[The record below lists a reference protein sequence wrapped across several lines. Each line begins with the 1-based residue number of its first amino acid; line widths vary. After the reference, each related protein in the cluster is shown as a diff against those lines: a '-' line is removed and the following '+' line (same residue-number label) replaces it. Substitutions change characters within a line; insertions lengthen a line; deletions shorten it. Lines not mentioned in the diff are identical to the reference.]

1 MNFRPWGWLLLTL
14 TVLAFAEPPVADAQ
28 VIILPTSR
36 TFSIGTSVSVPD
48 RGFVGMGGV
57 RYGAL
62 GRISSGVPGMGIIP
76 LFGASPLFNHRATSQ
91 TLGGSQ
97 VMVGATITDLSALD
111 RQVLK
116 LGEQIV
122 NAKQAAGLIPAAE
135 KELPTRIPDALRNSF
150 PSSR

>member
-1 MNFRPWGWLLLTL
+1 MKFRALGLLLFTFSGL
-14 TVLAFAEPPVADAQ
+14 VFSEPPKAEAQ

-62 GRISSGVPGMGIIP
+62 GRISSGVPGMGILP

-97 VMVGATITDLSALD
+97 VMVGATITDLRALD
-111 RQVLK
+111 RQVLE
-116 LGEQIV
+116 LAERIID
-122 NAKQAAGLIPAAE
+122 AKQVAGWIPKAE
-135 KELPTRIPDALRNSF
+135 KELPARIPDALRNSF